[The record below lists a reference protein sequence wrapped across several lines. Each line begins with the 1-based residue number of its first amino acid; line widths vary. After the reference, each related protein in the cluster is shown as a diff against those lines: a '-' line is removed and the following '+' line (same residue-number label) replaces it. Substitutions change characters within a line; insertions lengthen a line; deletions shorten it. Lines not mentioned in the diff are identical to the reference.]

1 MQDQNSN
8 NLRKLI
14 NSIKSQEPILPLEEV
29 DDMSKA
35 HFSAGK
41 AWFQKWIKPIGI
53 AAGVVII
60 ALTTLIFVDTST
72 TNETVEISLPVT
84 IKDNT
89 TNSNRDTLVATKS
102 YDLTVLPSTR
112 EVFGEDANL
121 KIIASY
127 SNLKKADKNLKYTLT
142 ASDSVVLN
150 GIGATIQKFEI
161 DALRD
166 TMIVGKLGTKLV
178 FYKACFEDINGNIA
192 KTKVR
197 ISLKECYDYPDMI
210 KENLN
215 THSDNGYLESKG
227 MIWVEANSDGK
238 SLELRE
244 GFDMPIEFSSNPT
257 EEYNLYYSEG
267 DKYTPSNWQI
277 DSLGK
282 EPTPI
287 IVPIS
292 GRYWDVTF
300 NYFIDNYKLNKA
312 ALLELQ
318 GAQWN
323 FHFTSSKTK
332 MLGYTACISP
342 NTFMNN
348 ACLKFRE
355 LCKSIYKDVP
365 SIKQSSWQTDFGFI
379 CISRDS
385 LYRMLDNDT
394 FQEKVDKE
402 IFKYI
407 IKSPFFATRL
417 GWINCDHPIFTKTNR
432 DNEILKFSDYPKDGY
447 TKTYLLLKNKK
458 TIVVPYANQEHY
470 AFYFLPRKE
479 EAILFSYK
487 LENGKISYF
496 QMDVNTAAEQI
507 SLGKYESVK
516 DQEALV
522 EKIIELKRPY
532 LN

>member
-14 NSIKSQEPILPLEEV
+14 NSIKSQEPILPIEDV
-29 DDMSKA
+29 DTMSKE

-41 AWFQKWIKPIGI
+41 MWFQKWIKPIGI
-53 AAGVVII
+53 AAVGLII
-60 ALTTLIFVDTST
+60 ALTTLIFVDFLSTNDIAEIPSSELNNDKTTSIIT
-72 TNETVEISLPVT
+72 DT
-84 IKDNT
+84 IV
-89 TNSNRDTLVATKS
+89 VAKS
-102 YDLTVLPSTR
+102 FDLTVLPP
-112 EVFGEDANL
+112 
-121 KIIASY
+121 KISPITEAPKIKVIDPY
-127 SNLKKADKNLKYTLT
+127 SNFENSDSHQKYTLT
-142 ASDSVVLN
+142 ASDSAIIN
-150 GIGATIQKFEI
+150 GLGSTIQKFEI

-166 TMIVGKLGTKLV
+166 TMIVGDLGTKLV
-178 FYKACFEDINGNIA
+178 LYKACFEDIDGNVA
-192 KTKVR
+192 KTKVS

-318 GAQWN
+318 DAQWN

-470 AFYFLPRKE
+470 AFL
-479 EAILFSYK
+479 LFTS
-487 LENGKISYF
+487 
-496 QMDVNTAAEQI
+496 
-507 SLGKYESVK
+507 
-516 DQEALV
+516 
-522 EKIIELKRPY
+522 
-532 LN
+532 